1 MSGPPEVSE
10 FETYLLR
17 VILQSLTRD
26 GAVTGEVS
34 LTFEVKPTNKTL
46 IIAGSIR
53 AMSCDSLGL
62 HRATSDPSPHC
73 DALGVL
79 CASSSNVPDRD
90 LRLA

>member
-1 MSGPPEVSE
+1 M
-10 FETYLLR
+10 LR

-46 IIAGSIR
+46 IIAGSIG
-53 AMSCDSLGL
+53 AVSCGPLGL
-62 HRATSDPSPHC
+62 HRATSDPSPHRQC